1 MRQIPVEEAQVGDV
15 VAEPIADQNGRVLLP
30 AGAKLSQAVL
40 TRLKGWGVFTLNIEG
55 DEQEGSKNREE
66 LVDELDHRFAGFED
80 DEIMMQIKEIARR
93 HLSGS

>member
-1 MRQIPVEEAQVGDV
+1 MRQIPVEEANVGDII
-15 VAEPIADQNGRVLLP
+15 AESIQDQSGRVLLP

-40 TRLKGWGVFTLNIEG
+40 VRLKGWGVFTLHIEAE
-55 DEQEGSKNREE
+55 EQEGGKSKEL
-66 LVDELDHRFAGFED
+66 LVDELDQRFAGLEG

>member
-40 TRLKGWGVFTLNIEG
+40 TRLKGWGVFTLNVEG

-66 LVDELDHRFAGFED
+66 LVDELAHRFAGFED
-80 DEIMMQIKEIARR
+80 DAVMMQIKEIARR